1 MDGRISGTL
10 DYFAKNTKDLL
21 FNLPLPRSS
30 GYQSIL
36 TNVGEVENKGVEFLI
51 NSVNISTTDFRW
63 STTANFAAIKNKVL
77 DLGRVEEITTGDIQA
92 VGNTAIIKEGE
103 PLASYYGYEVTGI
116 FQEGDDIE
124 GSAQPNAQPGF
135 PIFAD
140 LNNDGA
146 ITPADQ
152 TILGD
157 PFPDFTFG
165 LQNSVSYKNWQLDMF
180 FQGQQ
185 GVELLNINVIES
197 LYPANFRRNRLAE
210 QMLNRWTP
218 QNTDTQW
225 PSGTDPNAYGGSKVN
240 SLVLQD
246 ASYIR
251 LKNVQLSYTVP
262 VDNISFLSSLRVY
275 ATGQN
280 LFTLT
285 DYVGFDPEANSFG
298 RSNVRVDYS
307 SYPLARTF
315 LIGLNARF

>member
-1 MDGRISGTL
+1 
-10 DYFAKNTKDLL
+10 
-21 FNLPLPRSS
+21 
-30 GYQSIL
+30 
-36 TNVGEVENKGVEFLI
+36 VGEVENKGFEFLI
-51 NSVNISTTDFRW
+51 SSTNISTTDFRW
-63 STTANFAAIKNKVL
+63 STTFNFAAIKNKVL
-77 DLGRVEEITTGDIQA
+77 DLGRVEEIVTGDIQS
-92 VGNTAIIKEGE
+92 VGNTAIIKKGE
-103 PLASYYGYEVTGI
+103 ALASYYGYEVTGI
-116 FQEGDDIE
+116 FQEGDNIE
-124 GSAQPNAQPGF
+124 DSAQPNAQPGF

-140 LNNDGA
+140 LNNDDA

-165 LQNSVSYKNWQLDMF
+165 LQNSISYKNWQLDLF

-185 GVELLNINVIES
+185 GAELLNINVIES

-210 QMLNRWTP
+210 QMLDRWTP

-225 PSGTDPNAYGGSKVN
+225 PSGVNPNAYGGSKVN
-240 SLVLQD
+240 SLVLQN
-246 ASYIR
+246 ASYLR
-251 LKNVQLSYTVP
+251 LKNVQLSYNVP
-262 VDNISFLSSLRVY
+262 VGNISFLSSLRVY

-315 LIGLNARF
+315 LLGLNARF